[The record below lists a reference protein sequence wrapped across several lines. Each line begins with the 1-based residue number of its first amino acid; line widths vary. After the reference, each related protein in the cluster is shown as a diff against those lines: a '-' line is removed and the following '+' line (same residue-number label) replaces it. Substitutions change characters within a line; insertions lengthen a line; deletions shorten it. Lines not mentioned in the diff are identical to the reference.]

1 MHFSHGEMKT
11 QHCLYIRYGE
21 MEVLIM
27 YSSTQSYLNVLLW
40 RLNVCVC
47 GGGDPKGYHMSD

>member
-47 GGGDPKGYHMSD
+47 GGGGS